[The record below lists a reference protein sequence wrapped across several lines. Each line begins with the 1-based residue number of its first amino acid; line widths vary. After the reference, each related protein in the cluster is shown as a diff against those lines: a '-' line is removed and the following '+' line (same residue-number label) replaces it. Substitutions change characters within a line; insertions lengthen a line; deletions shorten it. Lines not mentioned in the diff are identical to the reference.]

1 MAHEY
6 ELISHS
12 EIAGMRI
19 FMVDLLYRT
28 PHNHKDFE
36 LCLILRGQVEVH
48 HTEGVFTARKDTFFL
63 MNSFAPHE
71 LTAQQ
76 PAQILALQISPDFFS
91 GYYPHADLLRVRT
104 RAALKTESEDAF
116 FVFTKSCSLAMC
128 YLQKEPLYE
137 FSCAAMASEIFL
149 AALRVFSYE
158 IISEKTQKAEAH
170 RQVRFRYLTDAVDK
184 RYPERLLLSDLA
196 GEIGVS
202 MFHLSHF
209 FKESFGMPFQEYLSK
224 VRCEKAR
231 QMLLLTDRS
240 LLDISIS
247 CGFSDPKY
255 FNRAFRALYGMSP
268 KEYRKD
274 FENAPLPEQ
283 QKSMLSTQ
291 EFHSPESSLVLLNQY
306 LSHKTKEF
314 PAGQTMPY

>member
-12 EIAGMRI
+12 EMAGMRI

-36 LCLILRGQVEVH
+36 LCLVLRGQVEVH
-48 HTEGVFTARKDTFFL
+48 HTEGVFIAQTDSVFL

-71 LTAQQ
+71 LTAQK
-76 PAQILALQISPDFFS
+76 PALILALQISPDFFS

-104 RAALKTESEDAF
+104 RAVLKTESEDAALI
-116 FVFTKSCSLAMC
+116 FTKSCSLALC
-128 YLQKEPLYE
+128 YLMKRPLYE
-137 FSCAAMASEIFL
+137 FSCASLANEIFL

-158 IISEKTQKAEAH
+158 IISEKEQKAEAH
-170 RQVRFRYLTDAVDK
+170 KQVRFRYLTDAVDK

-196 GEIGVS
+196 QETGVS
-202 MFHLSHF
+202 MFHLSHL

-255 FNRAFRALYGMSP
+255 FNRSFRALYGMSP

-283 QKSMLSTQ
+283 QQSMLSTQ
-291 EFHSPESSLVLLNQY
+291 EFLSRESSLVLLRQY
-306 LSHKTKEF
+306 LGS
-314 PAGQTMPY
+314 

>member
-6 ELISHS
+6 ELISHNDM
-12 EIAGMRI
+12 AGMRI

-36 LCLILRGQVEVH
+36 LCLVLRGQVEVR
-48 HTEGVFTARKDTFFL
+48 HTEGIFTAQKDSFFL

-76 PAQILALQISPDFFS
+76 PALILALQISPDFFS

-104 RAALKTESEDAF
+104 RAALKDESEDAS
-116 FVFTKSCSLAMC
+116 FVFTKSCSLALC
-128 YLQKEPLYE
+128 YLQKQPLYE
-137 FSCAAMASEIFL
+137 FSCAALVNEIFL
-149 AALRVFSYE
+149 ASLRIFSYE
-158 IISEKTQKAEAH
+158 IISEKAQQAEAH
-170 RQVRFRYLTDAVDK
+170 RQARFRFLTDAVDK
-184 RYPERLLLSDLA
+184 RYPERLLLTDLA
-196 GEIGVS
+196 QEAGVS
-202 MFHLSHF
+202 MFHLSHL

-255 FNRAFRALYGMSP
+255 FNRAFRDLYGTSP
-268 KEYRKD
+268 KDYRKD
-274 FENAPLPEQ
+274 FENAPLPLQ
-283 QKSMLSTQ
+283 QQSMLSTQ
-291 EFHSPESSLVLLNQY
+291 EFLSRESSLVLLRQY
-306 LSHKTKEF
+306 LSL
-314 PAGQTMPY
+314 